1 MFLDL
6 IYSRILDQEKTKAG
20 WETQMSSR
28 IEQVERGKTGQT
40 NVRKGMR
47 DSLGKG
53 AAKR

>member
-40 NVRKGMR
+40 NVRWMR